1 MGNHGIWVHPE
12 EKGVNVNSINGTP
25 TLLLFDLHFQ

>member
-12 EKGVNVNSINGTP
+12 EKGVKCEPINGTP

>member
-1 MGNHGIWVHPE
+1 MVSECIQR
-12 EKGVNVNSINGTP
+12 KGVNVNSINGTP